1 MSKATSASPTFTRT
15 TPIVGLLLTVLLL
28 ALHHWYGITNGEI
41 YPSFMLFLFMFGGLA
56 AAGSV
61 HPPLFYSLGKY
72 GQHLPTGNK
81 VIAAACALLSA
92 AVGVY
97 VLFRVY

>member
-1 MSKATSASPTFTRT
+1 MSKAASASPTFRRS

-28 ALHHWYGITNGEI
+28 ALHHWYGVTSGEI
-41 YPSFMLFLFMFGGLA
+41 YPAFLLFLFMFGGLA

-72 GQHLPTGNK
+72 GQHLSIGHK
-81 VIAAACALLSA
+81 VIAAACALLST
-92 AVGVY
+92 AVGFY
-97 VLFRVY
+97 VLIRFY